1 MLVLFPLLLLIRAG
15 GTVVDSATGMN
26 NPTPTV
32 EMSLDALSEAC
43 TKSSDDLRAV
53 KDVLE
58 RARGDIAS
66 RNTSI
71 SRRIVTAAERVVD
84 HLKKTDEALKEVLV
98 ALEERD

>member
-1 MLVLFPLLLLIRAG
+1 MDAQP
-15 GTVVDSATGMN
+15 
-26 NPTPTV
+26 PTV
-32 EMSLDALSEAC
+32 EMSLEALTEAVG
-43 TKSSDDLRAV
+43 KSSDDLRAV

-58 RARGDIAS
+58 RARVDIAA

-71 SRRIVTAAERVVD
+71 SRRVVSGAERVVE